1 MTRAGLALAALLAA
15 PAEPEAARARVRLVA
30 TAGPVTL
37 SEAEEAQVAQRVEA
51 VIVDCAL
58 SSAGSPEIFAAR
70 SLAREWEEAR
80 AGAHLHVRFPRVLR
94 TRRTGIPI
102 TEAVVGLRH
111 PSFIGPELSRHG
123 DQVVGHT
130 KCDGHR
136 SLALMCAPAVRPHL
150 LPGQRESCG
159 AYDAVGE
166 PRAEE

>member
-1 MTRAGLALAALLAA
+1 VTPAALALAALLAA
-15 PAEPEAARARVRLVA
+15 PAEPEPARSRVTLVA
-30 TAGPVTL
+30 ASGPIAL
-37 SEAEEAQVAQRVEA
+37 SAAEEADLAQRVEA
-51 VIVDCAL
+51 VIVGCAIT
-58 SSAGSPEIFAAR
+58 SVGSPEIFAAR
-70 SLAREWEEAR
+70 SPAREWEEAR